1 MKTLKPFTLPKLI
14 KFNSSNCSSYSNA
27 LHAQFHQTLHDLVKA
42 TTPKKWLITADLLD
56 AWKERID
63 METDIAEE
71 AKQSALTEAL
81 LEKDVERD
89 SYVTHILK
97 LIDEF
102 QRSPLKTMHEAAR
115 QLAPIMRVYNGVQR
129 EPAEVETEK
138 LNGLELDLAKH
149 SAETATLG
157 LTTLINAMHTA
168 NTEYQAL
175 RSQRREEAIAADL
188 PAARRVRREADDI
201 LEVVQAYVKE
211 AFLQAADDAEKQKME
226 HLAEQM
232 NRAIDDFR
240 TTFNQ
245 REAQRLNNKDK
256 EEEKNRTMLAPFI
269 PALEEHLQLATG
281 SITPTGKTRSVNKRK
296 VFELRVSGRDESLW
310 VALKNKALVE
320 VKIPEK
326 KNGKKPTTPKNGKN
340 NGGKSGGGNGQG
352 SASVTPKPSANPS
365 GEN

>member
-14 KFNSSNCSSYSNA
+14 KFNGSNCSNYSNA

-42 TTPKKWLITADLLD
+42 ATPKKWLITADLLD

-149 SAETATLG
+149 AAETATLG

-168 NTEYQAL
+168 NAEYQAL

-320 VKIPEK
+320 VKIPGK